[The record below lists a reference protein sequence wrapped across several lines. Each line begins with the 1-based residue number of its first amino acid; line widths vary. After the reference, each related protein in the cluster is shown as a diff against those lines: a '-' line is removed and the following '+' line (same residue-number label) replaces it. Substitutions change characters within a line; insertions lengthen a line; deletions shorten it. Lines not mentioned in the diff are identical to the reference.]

1 MLHNEIETPVET
13 QDTPALHR
21 THLSLSSAALCAAT
35 IAYPISQYIA
45 YFFVA
50 IALLTGGI
58 FLVAGDKRT
67 ISDYWWRLLF
77 PMLPFLLSGII
88 FLTVKDVSATH
99 LGLFLVI
106 GSPLLSLAFSRTPY
120 ADQRNSILYSLFIAS
135 ILTLWLG
142 LRNSEWNNSIWSMLD
157 TLPAEMLILY
167 LLLYFFGKHLY
178 FSLRLFLLLCLRFS
192 LSRFTALATVLFFT
206 LLWLAMFVG
215 LFYFGHTLFLL
226 AIFPFLLLP
235 HLYRGI
241 SYFRSIIT
249 RLSLWVIFTIAFLFG
264 VSFVAHLIDD
274 FYTPQY
280 QPQQPYDL
288 TTANGRLYTNDTT
301 TRSYQQGY
309 YHDIYVCREEI
320 EREWPRYSGIALT
333 TEYAPGRTVYDALCW
348 YLASDGHRR
357 DSVGLTFLE
366 PTDVAAIER
375 GATSSK
381 LRDRGWL
388 YWALWKELENA
399 ERAKLEGDAASSPL
413 LLAWKAVVLG
423 DQSIESP
430 IGVIESS
437 RRWGIVPVAF
447 LVLSVVCSL
456 LIIALKYKRRHA
468 WHVLYLFLLVCV
480 VGHSIFTVYGL
491 FFLLITVWWALR
503 YKRHPERV

>member
-1 MLHNEIETPVET
+1 MPHNEIETPVET

-178 FSLRLFLLLCLRFS
+178 FSPRLFLLLCLRFS

-357 DSVGLTFLE
+357 DSAGLTFLE

-413 LLAWKAVVLG
+413 LLAWNAVVLG

>member
-1 MLHNEIETPVET
+1 MPHNEIETPVET

-178 FSLRLFLLLCLRFS
+178 FCIQS
-192 LSRFTALATVLFFT
+192 
-206 LLWLAMFVG
+206 
-215 LFYFGHTLFLL
+215 
-226 AIFPFLLLP
+226 P
-235 HLYRGI
+235 
-241 SYFRSIIT
+241 
-249 RLSLWVIFTIAFLFG
+249 
-264 VSFVAHLIDD
+264 
-274 FYTPQY
+274 
-280 QPQQPYDL
+280 
-288 TTANGRLYTNDTT
+288 
-301 TRSYQQGY
+301 
-309 YHDIYVCREEI
+309 
-320 EREWPRYSGIALT
+320 
-333 TEYAPGRTVYDALCW
+333 
-348 YLASDGHRR
+348 
-357 DSVGLTFLE
+357 
-366 PTDVAAIER
+366 
-375 GATSSK
+375 K
-381 LRDRGWL
+381 L
-388 YWALWKELENA
+388 
-399 ERAKLEGDAASSPL
+399 
-413 LLAWKAVVLG
+413 
-423 DQSIESP
+423 
-430 IGVIESS
+430 
-437 RRWGIVPVAF
+437 
-447 LVLSVVCSL
+447 CSL
-456 LIIALKYKRRHA
+456 FE
-468 WHVLYLFLLVCV
+468 HVSY
-480 VGHSIFTVYGL
+480 
-491 FFLLITVWWALR
+491 
-503 YKRHPERV
+503 